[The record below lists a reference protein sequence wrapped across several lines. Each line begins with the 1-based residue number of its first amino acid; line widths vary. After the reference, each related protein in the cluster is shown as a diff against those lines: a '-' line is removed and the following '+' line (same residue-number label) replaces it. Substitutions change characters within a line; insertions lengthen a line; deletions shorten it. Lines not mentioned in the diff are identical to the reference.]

1 MKIGIFVFQTGASV
15 DVAVLAKHAEELGF
29 ESFWVPEHAIVP
41 VHTTSPFSG
50 APDGVI
56 PESYSHIV
64 DPFVALGRA
73 SAVTQ
78 TIKLGTGICLVP
90 EHNPL
95 QLAKQVATLDYFSGG
110 RFIFGIGTGWLKEES
125 DIMGADFAHRWRQT
139 REAILA
145 MKELWA
151 HEEAEFHGIHYDFPL
166 VKSFPK
172 PAQHPHPPI
181 FLGGNA
187 KNVFKRVVEWGDGWM
202 PSRVP
207 VEEIKRGCA
216 TLNEL
221 AEQAGRE
228 PRSIEVLAFG
238 QDGQFR
244 EREVI
249 ADLEAAG
256 VSRVTIWLS
265 PTEGD
270 AALVAMD
277 EIARQVLTA

>member
-15 DVAVLAKHAEELGF
+15 DVAILAKHAEELGF

-151 HEEAEFHGIHYDFPL
+151 HEEAEYHGTYYDFPL

-172 PAQHPHPPI
+172 PAQQPHPPI

-221 AEQAGRE
+221 AQQAGRE

-238 QDGQFR
+238 QDSQFR
-244 EREVI
+244 EREII

-270 AALVAMD
+270 AALTAMD
-277 EIARQVLTA
+277 EIARQVLAA